1 MIRKRNREL
10 ADAEL
15 DITSFMNL
23 MIVLV
28 PVLLL
33 SLVFNQMRILQVQ
46 LPLLSSGALAQERE
60 LPQKLELEIH
70 GDKFVVNYPAGQPL
84 REIPPTAEG
93 QRDYQAL
100 GLFLQDLKLTF
111 QQKQIVKQDITLLMA
126 DETDY
131 QTLITTMDT
140 VRSFKTV
147 VAASVVDA
155 ELFPKIAFADL
166 PTTAKATASA
176 QQSPAGVQP

>member
-46 LPLLSSGALAQERE
+46 LPLLSSGALAKEQE
-60 LPQKLELEIH
+60 LPQKLELEVH
-70 GDKFVVNYPAGQPL
+70 ADKLVVNYPAGQPL

-93 QRDYQAL
+93 KRDFKAL
-100 GLFLQDLKLTF
+100 ALFLQDLKLTF
-111 QQKQIVKQDITLLMA
+111 QQKQIVKQDITLLLA
-126 DETDY
+126 DNTDY
-131 QTLITTMDT
+131 QTMVTTMDT

-155 ELFPKIAFADL
+155 ELFPKISFADL
-166 PTTAKATASA
+166 PKAPATTA
-176 QQSPAGVQP
+176 PGVQP

>member
-46 LPLLSSGALAQERE
+46 LPLLSSGALAKEQE
-60 LPQKLELEIH
+60 LPQKLELEVH
-70 GDKFVVNYPAGQPL
+70 ANKLVVNYPAGQPL
-84 REIPPTAEG
+84 REIPPTADG
-93 QRDYQAL
+93 KRDFKAL
-100 GLFLQDLKLTF
+100 ALFLQDLKLTF
-111 QQKQIVKQDITLLMA
+111 QQKQIVKQDITLLLA
-126 DETDY
+126 DNTDY
-131 QTLITTMDT
+131 QTMVTTMDT

-155 ELFPKIAFADL
+155 ELFPKISFADL
-166 PTTAKATASA
+166 PKAPATTA
-176 QQSPAGVQP
+176 PGVQP

>member
-46 LPLLSSGALAQERE
+46 LPLLSSGALAKEQE
-60 LPQKLELEIH
+60 LPQKLELEVH
-70 GDKFVVNYPAGQPL
+70 ADKLVVNYPAGQPL
-84 REIPPTAEG
+84 REIPPTADG
-93 QRDYQAL
+93 KRDFKAL
-100 GLFLQDLKLTF
+100 ALFLQDLKLTF
-111 QQKQIVKQDITLLMA
+111 QQKQIVKQDITLLLA
-126 DETDY
+126 DNTDY
-131 QTLITTMDT
+131 QTMVTTMDT

-155 ELFPKIAFADL
+155 ELFPKISFADL
-166 PTTAKATASA
+166 PKAPATTA
-176 QQSPAGVQP
+176 PGVQP

>member
-1 MIRKRNREL
+1 MIRKRNREQ

-46 LPLLSSGALAQERE
+46 LPLLSSGALAKEQE
-60 LPQKLELEIH
+60 LPQKLELEVH
-70 GDKFVVNYPAGQPL
+70 ADKLVVNYPAGQPL
-84 REIPPTAEG
+84 REIPPTADG
-93 QRDYQAL
+93 KRDFKAL
-100 GLFLQDLKLTF
+100 ALFLQDLKLTF
-111 QQKQIVKQDITLLMA
+111 QQKQIVKQDITLLLA
-126 DETDY
+126 DNTDY
-131 QTLITTMDT
+131 QTMVTTMDT

-155 ELFPKIAFADL
+155 ELFPKISFADL
-166 PTTAKATASA
+166 PKAPATTA
-176 QQSPAGVQP
+176 PGVQP

>member
-15 DITSFMNL
+15 DITSFVNL

-46 LPLLSSGALAQERE
+46 LPLLSSGALAKEQE
-60 LPQKLELEIH
+60 LPQKLELEVH
-70 GDKFVVNYPAGQPL
+70 ADKLVVNYPAGQPL
-84 REIPPTAEG
+84 REIPPTADG
-93 QRDYQAL
+93 KRDFKAL
-100 GLFLQDLKLTF
+100 ALFLQDLKLTF
-111 QQKQIVKQDITLLMA
+111 QQKQIVKQDITLLLA
-126 DETDY
+126 DNTDY
-131 QTLITTMDT
+131 QTMVTTMDT

-155 ELFPKIAFADL
+155 ELFPKISFADL
-166 PTTAKATASA
+166 PKAPATTA
-176 QQSPAGVQP
+176 PGVQP